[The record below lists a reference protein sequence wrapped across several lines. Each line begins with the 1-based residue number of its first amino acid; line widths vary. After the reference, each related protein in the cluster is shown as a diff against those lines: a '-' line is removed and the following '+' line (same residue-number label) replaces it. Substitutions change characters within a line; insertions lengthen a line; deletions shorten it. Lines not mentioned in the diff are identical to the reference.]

1 MTRTLFIADLH
12 LTPGRPA
19 AVAALFGLL
28 AREAARTHAIYV
40 LGDLFEYWV
49 GDDDLADPFNA
60 SIAHAFARTAAGGA
74 KVCFMH
80 GNRDFLV
87 GEAFCRASG
96 MTPIDD
102 PHRLE
107 LHGRS
112 TVLMHGDT
120 LCTEDL
126 DYQNWRRIARS
137 AEWQREFL
145 SLPLAQR
152 HQRVQALRE
161 RSSRAILV
169 KPAEIMDVNDGA
181 VREAMRTHD
190 VDLLIHGHTHRPAH
204 HRLEV
209 DGKPCERWV
218 LPEWYGRGGYLV
230 AEAGGLRLETL

>member
-1 MTRTLFIADLH
+1 MPRHSFRGIARFVYRIEMTMPLRSSENSRPVCQPRRLSTTPFSLRSRAAFLPVTTARPASAWPYVPTISPALCRLEAVPTRT
-12 LTPGRPA
+12 
-19 AVAALFGLL
+19 AL
-28 AREAARTHAIYV
+28 EA
-40 LGDLFEYWV
+40 
-49 GDDDLADPFNA
+49 
-60 SIAHAFARTAAGGA
+60 
-74 KVCFMH
+74 
-80 GNRDFLV
+80 
-87 GEAFCRASG
+87 
-96 MTPIDD
+96 PIDD

-161 RSSRAILV
+161 RSSRAILA